1 MRETY
6 SPQTVEAEVQAAWK
20 KADVYHAHE
29 HAKDKNG
36 KEKPKFYVL
45 SMLPYPSGKLHM
57 GHVRNYTLN
66 DVMYRYLRMK
76 GYNVMTPMGWDAFG
90 LPAENAA
97 INHGIA
103 PAKWTFD
110 NIAEMKNQMQPLGLA
125 FDWSREVATCTPEYY
140 RWNQWMF
147 LKMLEKGICYRKT
160 QIVNWDP
167 VDKTVLANEQVVDG
181 RGWRSGAVVEKR
193 EIPGYYLGITQYADE
208 LLKDL
213 DTLKGWPE
221 QVRSM
226 QEHWI
231 GKSVGVKLAF
241 PYTIDGKDEKL
252 QVFTTRADTL
262 MGVTFVA
269 IAAEHPLAKRLA
281 QDNPQ
286 VEAFIQECAKGGVS
300 EADLATREKEGVP
313 TGFCV
318 KHPLTGTDVP
328 VWVGNYVLMSYGE
341 GAVMGVPAHDERDF
355 AFAKKYNLPIKQVVG
370 MPGKTYSTDAWEEWY
385 ADKSDATELVNS
397 GEFDGLTVH
406 QGIDKIADALQA
418 KGLGEKQT
426 QFRIRDWGI
435 SRQRYWGT
443 PIPIINCPHCG
454 PVPVPEKDLP
464 VVLPT
469 DLVPDGSGNP
479 LNKCES
485 FLKCKCPKCGGDAT
499 RETDTMD
506 TFLCSSWYYLRYTDA
521 HNDKMPFDK
530 ELNNYWGPVDQYIGG
545 IEHAILHL
553 LYSRFFVKVLRD
565 AGLVD
570 YDEPFSN
577 LLTQGMVIKDG
588 AKMSKSLGNVVS
600 PEEILSKY
608 GADTARLFILFAAP
622 PERELEWSDQ
632 GVEGSFRFLNRIW
645 RIVQAFENVLAQK
658 VTEYDHSNLSEAD
671 KDLRRVLH
679 SSIKKVT
686 NDIETRFNFNTAIST
701 MMELVNALYAYKEAA
716 KEPNAGLIYEAIS
729 DLIKMMSPFVP
740 HITEELWRGA
750 IDANSSVHEQSWP
763 ECDEEALKVDNVE
776 IVLQVNGKVR
786 GRLTVPAEATKE
798 ELEKIAMAD
807 ANVQAHIGDATV
819 RKVICV
825 PGRLVNIV
833 AK

>member
-1 MRETY
+1 MIQEKYAPHDIEAKWQKYWEENKTFK
-6 SPQTVEAEVQAAWK
+6 VEM
-20 KADVYHAHE
+20 D
-29 HAKDKNG
+29 KDK
-36 KEKPKFYVL
+36 PKSYVL
-45 SMLPYPSGKLHM
+45 EMFPYPSGNLHM
-57 GHVRNYTLN
+57 GHVRNYSIG
-66 DVMYRYLRMK
+66 DVIARFRTMK
-76 GYNVMTPMGWDAFG
+76 GFNVLHPMGWDSFG
-90 LPAENAA
+90 MPAENAA
-97 INHGIA
+97 IKHNI
-103 PAKWTFD
+103 PPKKWTLE
-110 NIAEMKNQMQPLGLA
+110 NIANMTRQLKALGLSY
-125 FDWSREVATCTPEYY
+125 DWDREVTTCKEDYY
-140 RWNQWMF
+140 KWTQWF
-147 LKMLEKGICYRKT
+147 FELFYKRGLAVKKESA
-160 QIVNWDP
+160 VNWCDTCN
-167 VDKTVLANEQVVDG
+167 TVLANEQVIDG
-181 RGWRSGAVVEKR
+181 KCWRCDHEVVKKA
-193 EIPGYYLGITQYADE
+193 LSQWFFKITDYADE

-213 DTLKGWPE
+213 DLLPGWPE
-221 QVRSM
+221 RVKTM
-226 QEHWI
+226 QHNWI
-231 GKSVGVKLAF
+231 GRSEGLEFSFEIPALNDTVAV
-241 PYTIDGKDEKL
+241 Y
-252 QVFTTRADTL
+252 TTRPDTAY
-262 MGVTFVA
+262 GVTFMA
-269 IAAEHPLAKRLA
+269 LAAEHPLIKKICEN
-281 QDNPQ
+281 NPKAD
-286 VEAFIQECAKGGVS
+286 EINAFCERVRNQS
-300 EADLATREKEGVP
+300 EIERTSSESEKEGVF
-313 TGFCV
+313 TGVYCINPF
-318 KHPLTGTDVP
+318 TGRKVEI
-328 VWVGNYVLMSYGE
+328 WVTNYVLYDYGT
-341 GAVMGVPAHDERDF
+341 GAVMGVPTGDQRDWMF
-355 AFAKKYNLPIKQVVG
+355 
-370 MPGKTYSTDAWEEWY
+370 
-385 ADKSDATELVNS
+385 ADKYGIEKIVTICPIGKELKLEEMTCAYEEKEGMLVNS
-397 GEFDGLTVH
+397 GEFTGMEMH
-406 QGIDKIADALQA
+406 KAMSAIMDKAEAEGFGKRRVNYRL
-418 KGLGEKQT
+418 
-426 QFRIRDWGI
+426 RDWLI
-435 SRQRYWGT
+435 SRQRYWGA
-443 PIPIINCPHCG
+443 PIPIIYCPHCG
-454 PVPVPEKDLP
+454 EVLVPEDQLP
-464 VVLPT
+464 VRLPE
-469 DLVPDGSGNP
+469 DVSFNAGAKSP
-479 LNKCES
+479 LATSEE
-485 FLKCKCPKCGGDAT
+485 FVHCKCPKCGADAT

-530 ELNNYWGPVDQYIGG
+530 ELNNYWSPVDQYIGG

-716 KEPNAGLIYEAIS
+716 KEPNAGLVYEAIS

>member
-1 MRETY
+1 MIQEKYAPHDIEAKWQKYWEENKTFK
-6 SPQTVEAEVQAAWK
+6 VEM
-20 KADVYHAHE
+20 D
-29 HAKDKNG
+29 KDK
-36 KEKPKFYVL
+36 PKSYVL
-45 SMLPYPSGKLHM
+45 EMFPYPSGNLHM
-57 GHVRNYTLN
+57 GHVRNYSIG
-66 DVMYRYLRMK
+66 DVIARFRTMK
-76 GYNVMTPMGWDAFG
+76 GFNVLHPMGWDSFG
-90 LPAENAA
+90 MPAENAA
-97 INHGIA
+97 IKHNI
-103 PAKWTFD
+103 PPKKWTLE
-110 NIAEMKNQMQPLGLA
+110 NIANMTRQLKALGLSY
-125 FDWSREVATCTPEYY
+125 DWDREVTTCKEDYY
-140 RWNQWMF
+140 KWTQWF
-147 LKMLEKGICYRKT
+147 FELFYKRGLAVKKESA
-160 QIVNWDP
+160 VNWCDTCN
-167 VDKTVLANEQVVDG
+167 TVLANEQVIDG
-181 RGWRSGAVVEKR
+181 KCWRCDHEVVKKD
-193 EIPGYYLGITQYADE
+193 LSQWFFKITDYADE

-213 DTLKGWPE
+213 DLLPGWPE
-221 QVRSM
+221 RVKTM
-226 QEHWI
+226 QHNWI
-231 GKSVGVKLAF
+231 GRSEGLEFSFEIPALNDTVAV
-241 PYTIDGKDEKL
+241 Y
-252 QVFTTRADTL
+252 TTRPDTAY
-262 MGVTFVA
+262 GVTFMA
-269 IAAEHPLAKRLA
+269 LAAEHPLIKKICEN
-281 QDNPQ
+281 NPKAD
-286 VEAFIQECAKGGVS
+286 EINAFCERVRNQS
-300 EADLATREKEGVP
+300 EIERTSSESEKEGVF
-313 TGFCV
+313 TGVYCINPF
-318 KHPLTGTDVP
+318 TGRKVEI
-328 VWVGNYVLMSYGE
+328 WVTNYVLYDYGT
-341 GAVMGVPAHDERDF
+341 GAVMGVPTGDQRDWMF
-355 AFAKKYNLPIKQVVG
+355 
-370 MPGKTYSTDAWEEWY
+370 
-385 ADKSDATELVNS
+385 ADKYGIEKIVTICPIGKELKLEEMTCAYEEKEGMLVNS
-397 GEFDGLTVH
+397 GEFTGMEMH
-406 QGIDKIADALQA
+406 KAMSAIMDKAEAEGFGKRRVNYRL
-418 KGLGEKQT
+418 
-426 QFRIRDWGI
+426 RDWLI
-435 SRQRYWGT
+435 SRQRYWGA
-443 PIPIINCPHCG
+443 PIPIIYCPHCG
-454 PVPVPEKDLP
+454 EVLVPEDQLP
-464 VVLPT
+464 VRLPEDVSFT
-469 DLVPDGSGNP
+469 AGAKSP
-479 LNKCES
+479 LATSDE
-485 FLKCKCPKCGGDAT
+485 FVHCKCPKCGADAT

-622 PERELEWSDQ
+622 PERELEWSDK

-645 RIVQAFENVLAQK
+645 RIVQALEAVLAQK
-658 VTEYDHSNLSEAD
+658 VTEYDHSNLNEAD

-786 GRLTVPAEATKE
+786 GRLTVPSEATKE

>member
-1 MRETY
+1 MIQEKYAPHAIEAKWQKYWEENKTFK
-6 SPQTVEAEVQAAWK
+6 VEM
-20 KADVYHAHE
+20 D
-29 HAKDKNG
+29 KDK
-36 KEKPKFYVL
+36 PKSYVL
-45 SMLPYPSGKLHM
+45 EMFPYPSGNLHM
-57 GHVRNYTLN
+57 GHVRNYSIG
-66 DVMYRYLRMK
+66 DVIARFRTMK
-76 GYNVMTPMGWDAFG
+76 GFNVLHPMGWDSFG
-90 LPAENAA
+90 MPAENAA
-97 INHGIA
+97 IKHNI
-103 PAKWTFD
+103 PPKKWTLE
-110 NIAEMKNQMQPLGLA
+110 NIANMTRQLKALGLSY
-125 FDWSREVATCTPEYY
+125 DWDREVTTCKEDYY
-140 RWNQWMF
+140 KWTQWF
-147 LKMLEKGICYRKT
+147 FELFYKRGLAVKKESA
-160 QIVNWDP
+160 VNWCDTCN
-167 VDKTVLANEQVVDG
+167 TVLANEQVIDG
-181 RGWRSGAVVEKR
+181 KCWRCDHEVVKKD
-193 EIPGYYLGITQYADE
+193 LSQWFFKITDYADE

-213 DTLKGWPE
+213 DLLPGWPE
-221 QVRSM
+221 RVKTM
-226 QEHWI
+226 QHNWI
-231 GKSVGVKLAF
+231 GRSEGLEFSFEIPALNDTVAV
-241 PYTIDGKDEKL
+241 Y
-252 QVFTTRADTL
+252 TTRPDTAY
-262 MGVTFVA
+262 GVTFMA
-269 IAAEHPLAKRLA
+269 LAAEHPLIKKICEN
-281 QDNPQ
+281 NPKAD
-286 VEAFIQECAKGGVS
+286 EINAFCERVRNQS
-300 EADLATREKEGVP
+300 EIERTSSESEKEGVF
-313 TGFCV
+313 TGVYCINPF
-318 KHPLTGTDVP
+318 TGRKVEI
-328 VWVGNYVLMSYGE
+328 WVTNYVLYDYGT
-341 GAVMGVPAHDERDF
+341 GAVMGVPTGDQRDWMF
-355 AFAKKYNLPIKQVVG
+355 
-370 MPGKTYSTDAWEEWY
+370 
-385 ADKSDATELVNS
+385 ADKYGIEKIVTICPIGKELKLEEMTCAYEEKEGMLVNS
-397 GEFDGLTVH
+397 GEFTGMEMH
-406 QGIDKIADALQA
+406 KAMSAIMDKAEAEGFGKRRVNYRL
-418 KGLGEKQT
+418 
-426 QFRIRDWGI
+426 RDWLI
-435 SRQRYWGT
+435 SRQRYWGA
-443 PIPIINCPHCG
+443 PIPIIYCPHCG
-454 PVPVPEKDLP
+454 EVLVPEDQLP
-464 VVLPT
+464 VRLPEDVSFT
-469 DLVPDGSGNP
+469 AGAKSP
-479 LNKCES
+479 LATSEE
-485 FLKCKCPKCGGDAT
+485 FVHCKCPKCGADAT

-645 RIVQAFENVLAQK
+645 RIVQAFETVLEQK
-658 VTEYDHSNLSEAD
+658 VTEYDHSNLNEAD

-701 MMELVNALYAYKEAA
+701 MMELVNALYAYKEAV
-716 KEPNAGLIYEAIS
+716 KEPNAGLVYEAIS

-798 ELEKIAMAD
+798 DLEKIAMAD

>member
-1 MRETY
+1 MIQEKYAPHDIEAKWQKYWEENKTFK
-6 SPQTVEAEVQAAWK
+6 VEM
-20 KADVYHAHE
+20 D
-29 HAKDKNG
+29 KDK
-36 KEKPKFYVL
+36 PKSYVL
-45 SMLPYPSGKLHM
+45 EMFPYPSGNLHM
-57 GHVRNYTLN
+57 GHVRNYSIG
-66 DVMYRYLRMK
+66 DVIARFRTMK
-76 GYNVMTPMGWDAFG
+76 GFNVLHPMGWDSFG
-90 LPAENAA
+90 MPAENAA
-97 INHGIA
+97 IKHNI
-103 PAKWTFD
+103 PPKKWTLE
-110 NIAEMKNQMQPLGLA
+110 NIANMTRQLKALGLSY
-125 FDWSREVATCTPEYY
+125 DWDREVTTCKEDYY
-140 RWNQWMF
+140 KWTQWF
-147 LKMLEKGICYRKT
+147 FELFYKRGLAVKKESA
-160 QIVNWDP
+160 VNWCDTCN
-167 VDKTVLANEQVVDG
+167 TVLANEQVIDG
-181 RGWRSGAVVEKR
+181 KCWRCDHEVVKKD
-193 EIPGYYLGITQYADE
+193 LSQWFFKITDYADE

-213 DTLKGWPE
+213 DLLPGWPE
-221 QVRSM
+221 RVKTM
-226 QEHWI
+226 QHNWI
-231 GKSVGVKLAF
+231 GRSEGLEFSFEIPALNDTVAV
-241 PYTIDGKDEKL
+241 Y
-252 QVFTTRADTL
+252 TTRPDTAY
-262 MGVTFVA
+262 GVTFMA
-269 IAAEHPLAKRLA
+269 LAAEHPLIKKICEN
-281 QDNPQ
+281 NPKAD
-286 VEAFIQECAKGGVS
+286 EINAFCERVRNQS
-300 EADLATREKEGVP
+300 EIERTSSESEKEGVF
-313 TGFCV
+313 TGVYCINPF
-318 KHPLTGTDVP
+318 TGRKVEI
-328 VWVGNYVLMSYGE
+328 WVTNYVLYDYGT
-341 GAVMGVPAHDERDF
+341 GAVMGVPTGDQRDWMF
-355 AFAKKYNLPIKQVVG
+355 
-370 MPGKTYSTDAWEEWY
+370 
-385 ADKSDATELVNS
+385 ADKYGIEKIVTICPVGKELKLEEMTCAYEEKEGMLVNS
-397 GEFDGLTVH
+397 GEFTGMEMH
-406 QGIDKIADALQA
+406 KAMSAIMDKAEAEGFGKRRVNYRL
-418 KGLGEKQT
+418 
-426 QFRIRDWGI
+426 RDWLI
-435 SRQRYWGT
+435 SRQRYWGA
-443 PIPIINCPHCG
+443 PIPIIYCPHCG
-454 PVPVPEKDLP
+454 EVLVPEDQLP
-464 VVLPT
+464 VRLPEDVSFT
-469 DLVPDGSGNP
+469 AGAKSP
-479 LNKCES
+479 LATSEE
-485 FLKCKCPKCGGDAT
+485 FVHCKCPKCGADAI

-645 RIVQAFENVLAQK
+645 RIVQAFEAVLAQK
-658 VTEYDHSNLSEAD
+658 VTEYDHSNLNEAD

>member
-1 MRETY
+1 MIQEKYAPHDIEAKWQKYWEENKTFK
-6 SPQTVEAEVQAAWK
+6 VEM
-20 KADVYHAHE
+20 D
-29 HAKDKNG
+29 KDK
-36 KEKPKFYVL
+36 PKSYVL
-45 SMLPYPSGKLHM
+45 EMFPYPSGNLHM
-57 GHVRNYTLN
+57 GHVRNYSIG
-66 DVMYRYLRMK
+66 DVIARFHTMK
-76 GYNVMTPMGWDAFG
+76 GFNVLHPMGWDSFG
-90 LPAENAA
+90 MPAENAA
-97 INHGIA
+97 IKHNI
-103 PAKWTFD
+103 PPKKWTLE
-110 NIAEMKNQMQPLGLA
+110 NIANMTRQLKALGLSY
-125 FDWSREVATCTPEYY
+125 DWDREVTTCKEDYY
-140 RWNQWMF
+140 KWTQWF
-147 LKMLEKGICYRKT
+147 FELFYKRGLAVKKESA
-160 QIVNWDP
+160 VNWCDTCN
-167 VDKTVLANEQVVDG
+167 TVLANEQVIDG
-181 RGWRSGAVVEKR
+181 KCWRCDHEVVKKD
-193 EIPGYYLGITQYADE
+193 LSQWFFKITDYADE

-213 DTLKGWPE
+213 DLLPGWPE
-221 QVRSM
+221 RVKTM
-226 QEHWI
+226 QHNWI
-231 GKSVGVKLAF
+231 GRSEGLEFSFEIPALNDTVAV
-241 PYTIDGKDEKL
+241 Y
-252 QVFTTRADTL
+252 TTRPDTAY
-262 MGVTFVA
+262 GVTFMA
-269 IAAEHPLAKRLA
+269 LAAEHPLIKKICEN
-281 QDNPQ
+281 NPKAD
-286 VEAFIQECAKGGVS
+286 EINAFCERVRNQS
-300 EADLATREKEGVP
+300 EIERTSSESEKEGVF
-313 TGFCV
+313 TGVYCINPF
-318 KHPLTGTDVP
+318 TGRKVEI
-328 VWVGNYVLMSYGE
+328 WVTNYVLYDYGT
-341 GAVMGVPAHDERDF
+341 GAVMGVPTGDQRDWMF
-355 AFAKKYNLPIKQVVG
+355 
-370 MPGKTYSTDAWEEWY
+370 
-385 ADKSDATELVNS
+385 ADKYGIEKIVTICPIGKELKLEEMTCAYEEKEGMLVNS
-397 GEFDGLTVH
+397 GEFTGMEMH
-406 QGIDKIADALQA
+406 KAMSAIMDKAEAEGFGKRRVNYRL
-418 KGLGEKQT
+418 
-426 QFRIRDWGI
+426 RDWLI
-435 SRQRYWGT
+435 SRQRYWGA
-443 PIPIINCPHCG
+443 PIPIIYCPHCG
-454 PVPVPEKDLP
+454 EVLVPEDQLP
-464 VVLPT
+464 VRLPE
-469 DLVPDGSGNP
+469 DVSFNAGAKSP
-479 LNKCES
+479 LATSEE
-485 FLKCKCPKCGGDAT
+485 FVHCKCPKCGAEAT

-645 RIVQAFENVLAQK
+645 RIVQAFEAVLAQK

-716 KEPNAGLIYEAIS
+716 KEPNAGLVYEAIS

>member
-1 MRETY
+1 MIQEKYAPHDIEAKWQKYWEENKTFK
-6 SPQTVEAEVQAAWK
+6 VEM
-20 KADVYHAHE
+20 D
-29 HAKDKNG
+29 KDK
-36 KEKPKFYVL
+36 PKSYVL
-45 SMLPYPSGKLHM
+45 EMFPYPSGNLHM
-57 GHVRNYTLN
+57 GHVRNYSIG
-66 DVMYRYLRMK
+66 DVIARFRTMK
-76 GYNVMTPMGWDAFG
+76 GFNVLHPMGWDSFG
-90 LPAENAA
+90 MPAENAA
-97 INHGIA
+97 IKHNI
-103 PAKWTFD
+103 PPKKWTLE
-110 NIAEMKNQMQPLGLA
+110 NIANMTRQLKALGLSY
-125 FDWSREVATCTPEYY
+125 DWDREVTTCKEDYY
-140 RWNQWMF
+140 KWTQWF
-147 LKMLEKGICYRKT
+147 FELFYKRGLAVKKESA
-160 QIVNWDP
+160 VNWCDTCN
-167 VDKTVLANEQVVDG
+167 TVLANEQVIDG
-181 RGWRSGAVVEKR
+181 KCWRCDHEVVKKD
-193 EIPGYYLGITQYADE
+193 LSQWFFKITDYADE

-213 DTLKGWPE
+213 DLLPGWPE
-221 QVRSM
+221 RVKTM
-226 QEHWI
+226 QHNWI
-231 GKSVGVKLAF
+231 GRSEGLEFSFEIPALNDKVAV
-241 PYTIDGKDEKL
+241 Y
-252 QVFTTRADTL
+252 TTRPDTAY
-262 MGVTFVA
+262 GVTFMA
-269 IAAEHPLAKRLA
+269 LAAEHPLIKKICEN
-281 QDNPQ
+281 NPKSD
-286 VEAFIQECAKGGVS
+286 EINAFCERVRNQS
-300 EADLATREKEGVP
+300 EIERTSSESEKEGVF
-313 TGFCV
+313 TGVYCINPF
-318 KHPLTGTDVP
+318 TGRKVEI
-328 VWVGNYVLMSYGE
+328 WVTNYVLYDYGT
-341 GAVMGVPAHDERDF
+341 GAVMGVPTGDQRDWMF
-355 AFAKKYNLPIKQVVG
+355 
-370 MPGKTYSTDAWEEWY
+370 
-385 ADKSDATELVNS
+385 ADKYGIEKIVTICPIGKELKLEEMTCAYEEKEGMLVNS
-397 GEFDGLTVH
+397 GEFTGMEMH
-406 QGIDKIADALQA
+406 KAMSAIMDKAEAEGFGKRRVNYRL
-418 KGLGEKQT
+418 
-426 QFRIRDWGI
+426 RDWLI
-435 SRQRYWGT
+435 SRQRYWGA
-443 PIPIINCPHCG
+443 PIPIIYCPHCG
-454 PVPVPEKDLP
+454 EVLVPEDQLP
-464 VVLPT
+464 VRLPEDVSFT
-469 DLVPDGSGNP
+469 AGAKSP
-479 LNKCES
+479 LATSEE
-485 FLKCKCPKCGGDAT
+485 FVHCKCPKCGADAT

-645 RIVQAFENVLAQK
+645 RIVQAFEAVLAQK
-658 VTEYDHSNLSEAD
+658 VTEYDHSNLNEAD

>member
-1 MRETY
+1 MIQEKYAPHDIEAKWQKYWEENKTFK
-6 SPQTVEAEVQAAWK
+6 VEM
-20 KADVYHAHE
+20 D
-29 HAKDKNG
+29 KDK
-36 KEKPKFYVL
+36 PKSYVL
-45 SMLPYPSGKLHM
+45 EMFPYPSGNLHM
-57 GHVRNYTLN
+57 GHVRNYSIG
-66 DVMYRYLRMK
+66 DVIARFRTMK
-76 GYNVMTPMGWDAFG
+76 GFNVLHPMGWDSFG
-90 LPAENAA
+90 MPAENAA
-97 INHGIA
+97 IKHNI
-103 PAKWTFD
+103 PPKKWTLE
-110 NIAEMKNQMQPLGLA
+110 NIANMTRQLKALGLSY
-125 FDWSREVATCTPEYY
+125 DWDREVTTCKEDYY
-140 RWNQWMF
+140 KWTQWF
-147 LKMLEKGICYRKT
+147 FELFYKRGLAVKKESA
-160 QIVNWDP
+160 VNWCDTCN
-167 VDKTVLANEQVVDG
+167 TVLANEQVIDG
-181 RGWRSGAVVEKR
+181 KCWRCDHEVVKKD
-193 EIPGYYLGITQYADE
+193 LSQWFFKITDYADE

-213 DTLKGWPE
+213 DLLPGWPE
-221 QVRSM
+221 RVKTM
-226 QEHWI
+226 QHNWI
-231 GKSVGVKLAF
+231 GRSEGLEFSFEIPALNDTVAV
-241 PYTIDGKDEKL
+241 Y
-252 QVFTTRADTL
+252 TTRPDTAY
-262 MGVTFVA
+262 GVTFMA
-269 IAAEHPLAKRLA
+269 LAAEHPLLKKICEN
-281 QDNPQ
+281 NPKAD
-286 VEAFIQECAKGGVS
+286 EINAFCERVRNQS
-300 EADLATREKEGVP
+300 EIERTSSESEKEGVF
-313 TGFCV
+313 TGVYCINPF
-318 KHPLTGTDVP
+318 TGRKVEI
-328 VWVGNYVLMSYGE
+328 WVTNYVLYDYGT
-341 GAVMGVPAHDERDF
+341 GAVMGVPTGDQRDWMF
-355 AFAKKYNLPIKQVVG
+355 
-370 MPGKTYSTDAWEEWY
+370 
-385 ADKSDATELVNS
+385 ADKYGIEKIVTICPIGKELKLEEMTCAYEEKEGMLVNS
-397 GEFDGLTVH
+397 DEFTGMEMH
-406 QGIDKIADALQA
+406 KAMSAIMDKAEAEGFGKRRVNYRL
-418 KGLGEKQT
+418 
-426 QFRIRDWGI
+426 RDWLI
-435 SRQRYWGT
+435 SRQRYWGA
-443 PIPIINCPHCG
+443 PIPIIYCPHCG
-454 PVPVPEKDLP
+454 EVLVPEDQLP
-464 VVLPT
+464 VRLPEDVSFT
-469 DLVPDGSGNP
+469 AGAKSP
-479 LNKCES
+479 LATSEE
-485 FLKCKCPKCGGDAT
+485 FVHCKCPKCGADAI

-645 RIVQAFENVLAQK
+645 RIVQAFEAVLAQK

>member
-1 MRETY
+1 MIQEKYAPHDIEAKWQKYWEENKTFK
-6 SPQTVEAEVQAAWK
+6 VEM
-20 KADVYHAHE
+20 D
-29 HAKDKNG
+29 KDK
-36 KEKPKFYVL
+36 PKSYVL
-45 SMLPYPSGKLHM
+45 EMFPYPSGNLHM
-57 GHVRNYTLN
+57 GHVRNYSIG
-66 DVMYRYLRMK
+66 DVIARFRTMK
-76 GYNVMTPMGWDAFG
+76 GFNVLHPMGWDSFG
-90 LPAENAA
+90 MPAENAA
-97 INHGIA
+97 IKHNI
-103 PAKWTFD
+103 PPKKWTLE
-110 NIAEMKNQMQPLGLA
+110 NIANMTRQLKALGLSY
-125 FDWSREVATCTPEYY
+125 DWDREVTTCKEDYY
-140 RWNQWMF
+140 KWTQWF
-147 LKMLEKGICYRKT
+147 FELFYKRGLAVKKESA
-160 QIVNWDP
+160 VNWCDTCN
-167 VDKTVLANEQVVDG
+167 TVLANEQVIDG
-181 RGWRSGAVVEKR
+181 KCWRCDHEVVKKD
-193 EIPGYYLGITQYADE
+193 LSQWFFKITDYADE

-213 DTLKGWPE
+213 DLLPGWPE
-221 QVRSM
+221 RVKTM
-226 QEHWI
+226 QHNWI
-231 GKSVGVKLAF
+231 GRSEGLEFSFEIPALNDTVAV
-241 PYTIDGKDEKL
+241 Y
-252 QVFTTRADTL
+252 TTRPDTAY
-262 MGVTFVA
+262 GVTFMA
-269 IAAEHPLAKRLA
+269 LAAEHPLIKKICEN
-281 QDNPQ
+281 NPKAD
-286 VEAFIQECAKGGVS
+286 EINAFCERVRNQS
-300 EADLATREKEGVP
+300 EIERTSSESEKEGVF
-313 TGFCV
+313 TGVYCINPF
-318 KHPLTGTDVP
+318 TGRKVEI
-328 VWVGNYVLMSYGE
+328 WVTNYVLYDYGT
-341 GAVMGVPAHDERDF
+341 GAVMGVPTGDQRDWMF
-355 AFAKKYNLPIKQVVG
+355 
-370 MPGKTYSTDAWEEWY
+370 
-385 ADKSDATELVNS
+385 ADKYGIEKIVTICPIGKELKLEEMTCAYEEKEGMLVNS
-397 GEFDGLTVH
+397 GEFTGMEMH
-406 QGIDKIADALQA
+406 KAMSAIMDKAEAEGFGKRRVNYRL
-418 KGLGEKQT
+418 
-426 QFRIRDWGI
+426 RDWLI
-435 SRQRYWGT
+435 SRQRYWGA
-443 PIPIINCPHCG
+443 PIPIIYCPHCG
-454 PVPVPEKDLP
+454 EVLVPEDQLP
-464 VVLPT
+464 VRLPEDVSFT
-469 DLVPDGSGNP
+469 AGAKSP
-479 LNKCES
+479 LATSEE
-485 FLKCKCPKCGGDAT
+485 FVHCKCPKCGADAT

-530 ELNNYWGPVDQYIGG
+530 ALNNYWGPVDQYIGG

-645 RIVQAFENVLAQK
+645 RIVQAFEAVLAQK
-658 VTEYDHSNLSEAD
+658 VTEYDHSNLNEAD

>member
-1 MRETY
+1 MIQEKYAPHDIEAKWQKYWEENKTFK
-6 SPQTVEAEVQAAWK
+6 VEM
-20 KADVYHAHE
+20 D
-29 HAKDKNG
+29 KDK
-36 KEKPKFYVL
+36 PKSYVL
-45 SMLPYPSGKLHM
+45 EMFPYPSGNLHM
-57 GHVRNYTLN
+57 GHVRNYSIG
-66 DVMYRYLRMK
+66 DVIARFRTMK
-76 GYNVMTPMGWDAFG
+76 GFNVLHPMGWDSFG
-90 LPAENAA
+90 MPAENAA
-97 INHGIA
+97 IKHNI
-103 PAKWTFD
+103 PPKKWTLE
-110 NIAEMKNQMQPLGLA
+110 NIANMTRQLKALGLSY
-125 FDWSREVATCTPEYY
+125 DWDREVTTCKEDYY
-140 RWNQWMF
+140 KWTQWF
-147 LKMLEKGICYRKT
+147 FELFYKRGLAVKKESA
-160 QIVNWDP
+160 VNWCDTCN
-167 VDKTVLANEQVVDG
+167 TVLANEQVIDG
-181 RGWRSGAVVEKR
+181 KCWRCDHEVVKKD
-193 EIPGYYLGITQYADE
+193 LSQWFFKITDYADE

-213 DTLKGWPE
+213 DLLPGWPE
-221 QVRSM
+221 RVKTM
-226 QEHWI
+226 QHNWI
-231 GKSVGVKLAF
+231 GRSEGLEFSFEIPALNDTVAV
-241 PYTIDGKDEKL
+241 Y
-252 QVFTTRADTL
+252 TTRPDTAY
-262 MGVTFVA
+262 GVTFMA
-269 IAAEHPLAKRLA
+269 LAAEHPLIKKICEN
-281 QDNPQ
+281 NPKAD
-286 VEAFIQECAKGGVS
+286 EINAFCERVRNQS
-300 EADLATREKEGVP
+300 EIERTSSESEKEGVF
-313 TGFCV
+313 TGVYCINPF
-318 KHPLTGTDVP
+318 TGRKVEI
-328 VWVGNYVLMSYGE
+328 WVTNYVLYDYGT
-341 GAVMGVPAHDERDF
+341 GAVMGVPTGDQRDWMF
-355 AFAKKYNLPIKQVVG
+355 
-370 MPGKTYSTDAWEEWY
+370 
-385 ADKSDATELVNS
+385 ADKYGIEKIVTICPIGKELKLEEMTCAYEEKEGMLVNS
-397 GEFDGLTVH
+397 GEFTGMEMH
-406 QGIDKIADALQA
+406 KAMSAIMDKAEAEGFGKRRVNYRL
-418 KGLGEKQT
+418 
-426 QFRIRDWGI
+426 RDWLI
-435 SRQRYWGT
+435 SRQRYWGA
-443 PIPIINCPHCG
+443 PIPIIYCPHCG
-454 PVPVPEKDLP
+454 EVLVPEDQLP
-464 VVLPT
+464 VRLPEDVSFT
-469 DLVPDGSGNP
+469 AGAKSP
-479 LNKCES
+479 LATSEE
-485 FLKCKCPKCGGDAT
+485 FLHCKCPKCGADAT

-530 ELNNYWGPVDQYIGG
+530 DVNNYWGPVDQYIGG

-645 RIVQAFENVLAQK
+645 RIVQAFEDILAQK
-658 VTEYDHSNLSEAD
+658 VTEYDHSNLTEAD

-701 MMELVNALYAYKEAA
+701 MMELVNALYAYKEAV
-716 KEPNAGLIYEAIS
+716 KEPNAGLVYEAIS

>member
-1 MRETY
+1 MIQEKYAPHDIEAKWQKYWEENKTFK
-6 SPQTVEAEVQAAWK
+6 VEM
-20 KADVYHAHE
+20 D
-29 HAKDKNG
+29 KDK
-36 KEKPKFYVL
+36 PKSYVL
-45 SMLPYPSGKLHM
+45 EMFPYPSGNLHM
-57 GHVRNYTLN
+57 GHVRNYSIG
-66 DVMYRYLRMK
+66 DVIARFRTMK
-76 GYNVMTPMGWDAFG
+76 GFNVLHPMGWDSFG
-90 LPAENAA
+90 MPAENAA
-97 INHGIA
+97 IKHNI
-103 PAKWTFD
+103 PPKKWTLE
-110 NIAEMKNQMQPLGLA
+110 NIANMTRQLKALGLSY
-125 FDWSREVATCTPEYY
+125 DWDREVTTCKEDYY
-140 RWNQWMF
+140 KWTQWF
-147 LKMLEKGICYRKT
+147 FELFYKRGLAVKKKSA
-160 QIVNWDP
+160 VNWCDTCN
-167 VDKTVLANEQVVDG
+167 TVLANEQVIDG
-181 RGWRSGAVVEKR
+181 KCWRCDHEVVKKD
-193 EIPGYYLGITQYADE
+193 LSQWFFKITDYADE

-213 DTLKGWPE
+213 DLLPGWPE
-221 QVRSM
+221 RVKTM
-226 QEHWI
+226 QHNWI
-231 GKSVGVKLAF
+231 GRSEGLEFYFEIPALNDTVAV
-241 PYTIDGKDEKL
+241 Y
-252 QVFTTRADTL
+252 TTRPDTAY
-262 MGVTFVA
+262 GVTFMA
-269 IAAEHPLAKRLA
+269 LAAEHPLIKKICEN
-281 QDNPQ
+281 NPKAD
-286 VEAFIQECAKGGVS
+286 EINAFCERVRNQS
-300 EADLATREKEGVP
+300 EIERTSSESEKEGVF
-313 TGFCV
+313 TGVYCINPF
-318 KHPLTGTDVP
+318 TGRKVEI
-328 VWVGNYVLMSYGE
+328 WVTNYVLYDYGT
-341 GAVMGVPAHDERDF
+341 GAVMGVPTGDQRDWMF
-355 AFAKKYNLPIKQVVG
+355 
-370 MPGKTYSTDAWEEWY
+370 
-385 ADKSDATELVNS
+385 ADKYRIEKIVTICPIGKELKLEEMTCAYEEKEGMLVNS
-397 GEFDGLTVH
+397 GEFTGMEMH
-406 QGIDKIADALQA
+406 KAMSAIMDKAEAEGFGKRRVNYRL
-418 KGLGEKQT
+418 
-426 QFRIRDWGI
+426 RDWLI
-435 SRQRYWGT
+435 SRQRYWGA
-443 PIPIINCPHCG
+443 PIPIIYCPHCG
-454 PVPVPEKDLP
+454 EVLVPEDQLP
-464 VVLPT
+464 VRLPEDVSFT
-469 DLVPDGSGNP
+469 AGAKSP
-479 LNKCES
+479 LATSEE
-485 FLKCKCPKCGGDAT
+485 FVHCKCPKCGADAT

-645 RIVQAFENVLAQK
+645 RIVQAFEAVLAQK

-716 KEPNAGLIYEAIS
+716 KEPNAGLVYEAIS

-763 ECDEEALKVDNVE
+763 EFDEEALKVDNVE

>member
-1 MRETY
+1 MIQEKYAPHDIEAKWQKYWEENKTFK
-6 SPQTVEAEVQAAWK
+6 VEM
-20 KADVYHAHE
+20 D
-29 HAKDKNG
+29 KDK
-36 KEKPKFYVL
+36 PKSYVL
-45 SMLPYPSGKLHM
+45 EMFPYPSGNLHM
-57 GHVRNYTLN
+57 GHVRNYSIG
-66 DVMYRYLRMK
+66 DVIARFRTMK
-76 GYNVMTPMGWDAFG
+76 GFNVLHPMGWDSFG
-90 LPAENAA
+90 MPAENAA
-97 INHGIA
+97 IKHNI
-103 PAKWTFD
+103 PPKKWTLE
-110 NIAEMKNQMQPLGLA
+110 NIANMTRQLKALGLSY
-125 FDWSREVATCTPEYY
+125 DWDREVTTCKEDYY
-140 RWNQWMF
+140 KWTQWF
-147 LKMLEKGICYRKT
+147 FELFYKRGLAVKKESA
-160 QIVNWDP
+160 VNWCDTCN
-167 VDKTVLANEQVVDG
+167 TVMANEQVIDG
-181 RGWRSGAVVEKR
+181 KCWRCDHEVVKKD
-193 EIPGYYLGITQYADE
+193 LSQWFFKITDYADE

-213 DTLKGWPE
+213 DLLPGWPE
-221 QVRSM
+221 RVKTM
-226 QEHWI
+226 QHNWI
-231 GKSVGVKLAF
+231 GRSEGLEFSFEIPALIETVAV
-241 PYTIDGKDEKL
+241 Y
-252 QVFTTRADTL
+252 TTRPDTAY
-262 MGVTFVA
+262 GVTFMA
-269 IAAEHPLAKRLA
+269 LAAEHPLIKKICEN
-281 QDNPQ
+281 NPKAD
-286 VEAFIQECAKGGVS
+286 EINAFCERVRNQS
-300 EADLATREKEGVP
+300 EIERTSSESEKEGVF
-313 TGFCV
+313 TGVYCINPF
-318 KHPLTGTDVP
+318 TGRKVEI
-328 VWVGNYVLMSYGE
+328 WVTNYVLYDYGT
-341 GAVMGVPAHDERDF
+341 GAVMGVPTGDQRDWMF
-355 AFAKKYNLPIKQVVG
+355 
-370 MPGKTYSTDAWEEWY
+370 
-385 ADKSDATELVNS
+385 ADKYGIEKIVTICPIGKELKLEEMTCAYEEKEGMLVNS
-397 GEFDGLTVH
+397 GEFTGMEMH
-406 QGIDKIADALQA
+406 KAMSAIMDKAEAEGFGKRRVIYRLREWI
-418 KGLGEKQT
+418 K
-426 QFRIRDWGI
+426 
-435 SRQRYWGT
+435 SRQRYWGA
-443 PIPIINCPHCG
+443 PIPIIYCPHCG
-454 PVPVPEKDLP
+454 EVLVPEDQLP
-464 VVLPT
+464 VRLPEDVSFT
-469 DLVPDGSGNP
+469 AGAKSP
-479 LNKCES
+479 LATSEE
-485 FLKCKCPKCGGDAT
+485 FVHCKCPKCGADAT

>member
-1 MRETY
+1 MIQEKYAPHDIEAKWQKYWEENKTFK
-6 SPQTVEAEVQAAWK
+6 VEM
-20 KADVYHAHE
+20 D
-29 HAKDKNG
+29 KDK
-36 KEKPKFYVL
+36 PKSYVL
-45 SMLPYPSGKLHM
+45 EMFPYPSGNLHM
-57 GHVRNYTLN
+57 GHVRNYSIG
-66 DVMYRYLRMK
+66 DVIARFRTMK
-76 GYNVMTPMGWDAFG
+76 GFNVLHPMGWDSFG
-90 LPAENAA
+90 MPAENAA
-97 INHGIA
+97 IKHNI
-103 PAKWTFD
+103 PPKKWTLE
-110 NIAEMKNQMQPLGLA
+110 NIANMTRQMKALGLSY
-125 FDWSREVATCTPEYY
+125 DWDREVTTCKEDYY
-140 RWNQWMF
+140 KWTQWF
-147 LKMLEKGICYRKT
+147 FELFYKRGLAVKKESA
-160 QIVNWDP
+160 VNWCDTCN
-167 VDKTVLANEQVVDG
+167 TVLANEQVIDG
-181 RGWRSGAVVEKR
+181 KCWRCDHEVVKKD
-193 EIPGYYLGITQYADE
+193 LSQWFFKITDYADE

-213 DTLKGWPE
+213 DLLPGWPE
-221 QVRSM
+221 RVKTM
-226 QEHWI
+226 QHNWI
-231 GKSVGVKLAF
+231 GRSEGLEFSFEIPALNDTVAV
-241 PYTIDGKDEKL
+241 Y
-252 QVFTTRADTL
+252 TTRPDTAY
-262 MGVTFVA
+262 GVTFMA
-269 IAAEHPLAKRLA
+269 LAAEHPLIKKICEN
-281 QDNPQ
+281 NPKAD
-286 VEAFIQECAKGGVS
+286 EINAFCERVRNQS
-300 EADLATREKEGVP
+300 EIERTSSESEKEGVF
-313 TGFCV
+313 TGVYCINPF
-318 KHPLTGTDVP
+318 TGRKVEI
-328 VWVGNYVLMSYGE
+328 WVTNYVLYDYGT
-341 GAVMGVPAHDERDF
+341 GAVMGVPTGDQRDWMF
-355 AFAKKYNLPIKQVVG
+355 
-370 MPGKTYSTDAWEEWY
+370 
-385 ADKSDATELVNS
+385 ADKYGIEKIVTICPIGKELKLEEMTCAYEEKEGMLVNS
-397 GEFDGLTVH
+397 GEFTGMEMH
-406 QGIDKIADALQA
+406 KAMSAIMDKAEAEGFGKRRVNYRL
-418 KGLGEKQT
+418 
-426 QFRIRDWGI
+426 RDWLI
-435 SRQRYWGT
+435 SRQRYWGA
-443 PIPIINCPHCG
+443 PIPIIYCPHCG
-454 PVPVPEKDLP
+454 EVLVPEDQLP
-464 VVLPT
+464 VRLPE
-469 DLVPDGSGNP
+469 DVSFNAGAKSP
-479 LNKCES
+479 LATSEE
-485 FLKCKCPKCGGDAT
+485 FVHCKCPKCGADAT

-645 RIVQAFENVLAQK
+645 RIVQAFEAVLAQK

-716 KEPNAGLIYEAIS
+716 KEPNAGLVYEAIS

>member
-1 MRETY
+1 MIQEKYAPHDIEAKWQKYWEENKTFK
-6 SPQTVEAEVQAAWK
+6 VEM
-20 KADVYHAHE
+20 D
-29 HAKDKNG
+29 KDK
-36 KEKPKFYVL
+36 PKSYVL
-45 SMLPYPSGKLHM
+45 EMFPYPSGNLHM
-57 GHVRNYTLN
+57 GHVRNYSIG
-66 DVMYRYLRMK
+66 DVIARFRTMK
-76 GYNVMTPMGWDAFG
+76 GFNVLHPMGWDSFG
-90 LPAENAA
+90 MPAENAA
-97 INHGIA
+97 IKHNI
-103 PAKWTFD
+103 PPKKWTLE
-110 NIAEMKNQMQPLGLA
+110 NIANMTRQLKALGLSY
-125 FDWSREVATCTPEYY
+125 DWDREVTTCKEDYY
-140 RWNQWMF
+140 KWTQWF
-147 LKMLEKGICYRKT
+147 FELFYKRGLAVKKESA
-160 QIVNWDP
+160 VNWCDTCN
-167 VDKTVLANEQVVDG
+167 TVLANEQVIDG
-181 RGWRSGAVVEKR
+181 KCWRCDHEVVKKD
-193 EIPGYYLGITQYADE
+193 LSQWFFKITDYADE

-213 DTLKGWPE
+213 DLLPGWPE
-221 QVRSM
+221 RVKTM
-226 QEHWI
+226 QHNWI
-231 GKSVGVKLAF
+231 GRSEGLELSFEIPALNDTVAV
-241 PYTIDGKDEKL
+241 Y
-252 QVFTTRADTL
+252 TTRPDTAY
-262 MGVTFVA
+262 GVTFMA
-269 IAAEHPLAKRLA
+269 LAAEHPLIKKICEN
-281 QDNPQ
+281 NPKAD
-286 VEAFIQECAKGGVS
+286 EINAFCERVRNQS
-300 EADLATREKEGVP
+300 EIERTSSESEKEGVF
-313 TGFCV
+313 TGVYCINPF
-318 KHPLTGTDVP
+318 TGRKVEI
-328 VWVGNYVLMSYGE
+328 WVTNYVLYDYGT
-341 GAVMGVPAHDERDF
+341 GAVMGVPTGDQRDWMF
-355 AFAKKYNLPIKQVVG
+355 
-370 MPGKTYSTDAWEEWY
+370 
-385 ADKSDATELVNS
+385 ADKYGIEKIVTICPIGKELKLEEMTCAYEEKEGMLVNS
-397 GEFDGLTVH
+397 GEFTGMEMH
-406 QGIDKIADALQA
+406 KAMSAIMDKAEAEGFGKRRVNYRL
-418 KGLGEKQT
+418 
-426 QFRIRDWGI
+426 RDWLI
-435 SRQRYWGT
+435 SRQRYWGA
-443 PIPIINCPHCG
+443 PIPIIYCPHCG
-454 PVPVPEKDLP
+454 EVLVPEDQLP
-464 VVLPT
+464 VRLPEDVSFT
-469 DLVPDGSGNP
+469 AGAKSP
-479 LNKCES
+479 LATSEE
-485 FLKCKCPKCGGDAT
+485 FVHCKCPKCGADAT

-645 RIVQAFENVLAQK
+645 RIVQAFEDVLAQK
-658 VTEYDHSNLSEAD
+658 VTEYDHSNLTEAD

-686 NDIETRFNFNTAIST
+686 SDIEIRFNFNTAIST
-701 MMELVNALYAYKEAA
+701 MMELVNALYAYKEAV

>member
-1 MRETY
+1 MIQEKYAPHDIEAKWQKYWEENKTFK
-6 SPQTVEAEVQAAWK
+6 VEM
-20 KADVYHAHE
+20 D
-29 HAKDKNG
+29 KDK
-36 KEKPKFYVL
+36 PKSYVL
-45 SMLPYPSGKLHM
+45 EMFPYPSGNLHM
-57 GHVRNYTLN
+57 GHVRNYSIG
-66 DVMYRYLRMK
+66 DVIARFRTMK
-76 GYNVMTPMGWDAFG
+76 GFNVLHPMGWDSFG
-90 LPAENAA
+90 MPAENAA
-97 INHGIA
+97 IKHNI
-103 PAKWTFD
+103 PPKKWTLE
-110 NIAEMKNQMQPLGLA
+110 NIANMTRQLKALGLSY
-125 FDWSREVATCTPEYY
+125 DWDREVTTCKEDYY
-140 RWNQWMF
+140 KWTQWF
-147 LKMLEKGICYRKT
+147 FELFYKRGLAVKKESA
-160 QIVNWDP
+160 VNWCDTCN
-167 VDKTVLANEQVVDG
+167 TVLANEQVIDG
-181 RGWRSGAVVEKR
+181 KCWRCDHEVVKKD
-193 EIPGYYLGITQYADE
+193 LSQWFFKITDYADE

-213 DTLKGWPE
+213 DLLPGWPE
-221 QVRSM
+221 RVKTM
-226 QEHWI
+226 QHNWI
-231 GKSVGVKLAF
+231 GRSEGLEFSFEIPALNDTVAV
-241 PYTIDGKDEKL
+241 Y
-252 QVFTTRADTL
+252 TTRPDTAY
-262 MGVTFVA
+262 GVTFMA
-269 IAAEHPLAKRLA
+269 LAAEHPLIKKICEN
-281 QDNPQ
+281 NPKAD
-286 VEAFIQECAKGGVS
+286 EINAFCERVRNQS
-300 EADLATREKEGVP
+300 EIERTSSESEKEGVF
-313 TGFCV
+313 TGVYCINPF
-318 KHPLTGTDVP
+318 TGRKVEI
-328 VWVGNYVLMSYGE
+328 WVTNYVLYDYGT
-341 GAVMGVPAHDERDF
+341 GAVMGVPTGDQRDWMF
-355 AFAKKYNLPIKQVVG
+355 
-370 MPGKTYSTDAWEEWY
+370 
-385 ADKSDATELVNS
+385 ADKYGIEKIVTICPIGKELKLEEMTCAYEEKEGMLVNS
-397 GEFDGLTVH
+397 GEFTGMEMH
-406 QGIDKIADALQA
+406 KAMSAIMDKAEAEGFGKRRVNYRL
-418 KGLGEKQT
+418 
-426 QFRIRDWGI
+426 RDWLI
-435 SRQRYWGT
+435 SRQRYWGA
-443 PIPIINCPHCG
+443 PIPIIYCPHCG
-454 PVPVPEKDLP
+454 EVLVPEDQLP
-464 VVLPT
+464 VRLPEDVSFT
-469 DLVPDGSGNP
+469 AGAKSP
-479 LNKCES
+479 LATSEE
-485 FLKCKCPKCGGDAT
+485 FVHCKCPKCGADAT

-645 RIVQAFENVLAQK
+645 RIVQAFEPVLAQK
-658 VTEYDHSNLSEAD
+658 VTEYDHSNLTEAD

-679 SSIKKVT
+679 NSIKKVT

-716 KEPNAGLIYEAIS
+716 KEPNAGLVYEAIS

-763 ECDEEALKVDNVE
+763 EFDEEALKVDNVE

-825 PGRLVNIV
+825 PDRLVNIV

>member
-1 MRETY
+1 MIQEKY
-6 SPQTVEAEVQAAWK
+6 APHDIEAEWQKYWEENKTFKVEM
-20 KADVYHAHE
+20 D
-29 HAKDKNG
+29 KDK
-36 KEKPKFYVL
+36 PKSYVL
-45 SMLPYPSGKLHM
+45 EMFPYPSGNLHM
-57 GHVRNYTLN
+57 GHVRNYSIG
-66 DVMYRYLRMK
+66 DVIARFRTMK
-76 GYNVMTPMGWDAFG
+76 GFNVLHPMGWDSFG
-90 LPAENAA
+90 MPAENAA
-97 INHGIA
+97 IKHNI
-103 PAKWTFD
+103 PPKKWTLE
-110 NIAEMKNQMQPLGLA
+110 NIANMTRQLKALGLSY
-125 FDWSREVATCTPEYY
+125 DWDREVTTCKEDYY
-140 RWNQWMF
+140 KWTQWF
-147 LKMLEKGICYRKT
+147 FELFYKRGLVVKKESA
-160 QIVNWDP
+160 VNWCDNCN
-167 VDKTVLANEQVVDG
+167 TVLANEQVIDG
-181 RGWRSGAVVEKR
+181 KCWRCDHEVVKKD
-193 EIPGYYLGITQYADE
+193 LSQWFFKITDYADE

-213 DTLKGWPE
+213 DLLPGWPE
-221 QVRSM
+221 RVKTM
-226 QEHWI
+226 QHNWI
-231 GKSVGVKLAF
+231 GRSEGLEFSFEIPALNDTVAV
-241 PYTIDGKDEKL
+241 Y
-252 QVFTTRADTL
+252 TTRPDTAY
-262 MGVTFVA
+262 GVTFMA
-269 IAAEHPLAKRLA
+269 LAAEHPLIKKICEN
-281 QDNPQ
+281 NPKAD
-286 VEAFIQECAKGGVS
+286 EINAFCERVRNQS
-300 EADLATREKEGVP
+300 EIERTSSESEKEGVF
-313 TGFCV
+313 TGVYCINPF
-318 KHPLTGTDVP
+318 TGRKVEI
-328 VWVGNYVLMSYGE
+328 WVTNYVLYDYGT
-341 GAVMGVPAHDERDF
+341 GAVMGVPTGDQRDWMF
-355 AFAKKYNLPIKQVVG
+355 
-370 MPGKTYSTDAWEEWY
+370 
-385 ADKSDATELVNS
+385 ADKYGIEKIVTICPIGKELKLEEMTCAYEEKEGMLVNS
-397 GEFDGLTVH
+397 GEFTGMEMH
-406 QGIDKIADALQA
+406 KAMSAIMDKAEAEGFGKRRVNYRL
-418 KGLGEKQT
+418 
-426 QFRIRDWGI
+426 RDWLI
-435 SRQRYWGT
+435 SRQRYWGA
-443 PIPIINCPHCG
+443 PIPIIYCPHCG
-454 PVPVPEKDLP
+454 EVLVPEDQLP
-464 VVLPT
+464 VRLPEDVSFT
-469 DLVPDGSGNP
+469 AGAKSP
-479 LNKCES
+479 LATSEE
-485 FLKCKCPKCGGDAT
+485 FVHCKCPKCGADAT

-645 RIVQAFENVLAQK
+645 RIVQAFEAVLAQK
-658 VTEYDHSNLSEAD
+658 VTEYDYSNLSEAD

>member
-1 MRETY
+1 MIQEKYAPHDIEAKWQKYWEENKTFK
-6 SPQTVEAEVQAAWK
+6 VEM
-20 KADVYHAHE
+20 D
-29 HAKDKNG
+29 KDK
-36 KEKPKFYVL
+36 PKSYVL
-45 SMLPYPSGKLHM
+45 EMFPYPSGNLHM
-57 GHVRNYTLN
+57 GHVRNYSIG
-66 DVMYRYLRMK
+66 DVIARFRTMK
-76 GYNVMTPMGWDAFG
+76 GFNVLHPMGWDSFG
-90 LPAENAA
+90 MPAENAA
-97 INHGIA
+97 IKHNI
-103 PAKWTFD
+103 PPKKWTLE
-110 NIAEMKNQMQPLGLA
+110 NIANMTRQLKALGLSY
-125 FDWSREVATCTPEYY
+125 DWDREVTTCKEDYY
-140 RWNQWMF
+140 KWTQWF
-147 LKMLEKGICYRKT
+147 FELFYKRGLAVKKESA
-160 QIVNWDP
+160 VNWCDTCN
-167 VDKTVLANEQVVDG
+167 TVLANEQVIDG
-181 RGWRSGAVVEKR
+181 KCWRCDHEVVKKD
-193 EIPGYYLGITQYADE
+193 LSQWFFKITDYADE

-213 DTLKGWPE
+213 DLLPGWPE
-221 QVRSM
+221 RVKIM
-226 QEHWI
+226 QHNWI
-231 GKSVGVKLAF
+231 GRSEGLEFSFEIPALNDTVAV
-241 PYTIDGKDEKL
+241 Y
-252 QVFTTRADTL
+252 TTRPDTAY
-262 MGVTFVA
+262 GVTFMA
-269 IAAEHPLAKRLA
+269 LAAEHPLIKKICEN
-281 QDNPQ
+281 NPKAD
-286 VEAFIQECAKGGVS
+286 EINAFCERVRNQS
-300 EADLATREKEGVP
+300 EIERTSSESEKEGVF
-313 TGFCV
+313 TGVYCINPF
-318 KHPLTGTDVP
+318 TGRKVEI
-328 VWVGNYVLMSYGE
+328 WVTNYVLYDYGT
-341 GAVMGVPAHDERDF
+341 GAVMGVPTGDQRDWMF
-355 AFAKKYNLPIKQVVG
+355 
-370 MPGKTYSTDAWEEWY
+370 
-385 ADKSDATELVNS
+385 ADKYGIEKIVTICPIGKELKLEEMTCAYEEKEGMLVNS
-397 GEFDGLTVH
+397 GEFTGMEMH
-406 QGIDKIADALQA
+406 KAMSAIMDKAEAEGFGKRRVNYRL
-418 KGLGEKQT
+418 
-426 QFRIRDWGI
+426 RDWLI
-435 SRQRYWGT
+435 SRQRYWGA
-443 PIPIINCPHCG
+443 PIPIIYCPHCG
-454 PVPVPEKDLP
+454 EVLVPEDQLP
-464 VVLPT
+464 VRLPEDVSFT
-469 DLVPDGSGNP
+469 AGAKSP
-479 LNKCES
+479 LATSEK
-485 FLKCKCPKCGGDAT
+485 FVHCKCPKCGADAT

-645 RIVQAFENVLAQK
+645 RIVQAFEAVLEQK

-701 MMELVNALYAYKEAA
+701 MMELVNALYAYKEAV
-716 KEPNAGLIYEAIS
+716 KEPNAGLVYEAIS

-776 IVLQVNGKVR
+776 VVLQVNGKVR

>member
-1 MRETY
+1 MIQEKYAPHDIEAKWQKYWEENKTFK
-6 SPQTVEAEVQAAWK
+6 VEM
-20 KADVYHAHE
+20 D
-29 HAKDKNG
+29 KDK
-36 KEKPKFYVL
+36 PKSYVL
-45 SMLPYPSGKLHM
+45 EMFPYPSGNLHM
-57 GHVRNYTLN
+57 GHVRNYSIG
-66 DVMYRYLRMK
+66 DVIARFRTMK
-76 GYNVMTPMGWDAFG
+76 GFNVLHPMGWDSFG
-90 LPAENAA
+90 MPAENAA
-97 INHGIA
+97 IKHNI
-103 PAKWTFD
+103 PPKKWTLE
-110 NIAEMKNQMQPLGLA
+110 NITNMTRQLKALGLSY
-125 FDWSREVATCTPEYY
+125 DWDREVTTCKEDYY
-140 RWNQWMF
+140 KWTQWF
-147 LKMLEKGICYRKT
+147 FELFYKRGLAVKKESA
-160 QIVNWDP
+160 VNWCDTCN
-167 VDKTVLANEQVVDG
+167 TVLANEQVIDG
-181 RGWRSGAVVEKR
+181 KCWRCDHEVVKKD
-193 EIPGYYLGITQYADE
+193 LSQWFFKITDYADE

-213 DTLKGWPE
+213 ELLPGWPE
-221 QVRSM
+221 RVKTM
-226 QEHWI
+226 QHNWI
-231 GKSVGVKLAF
+231 GRSEGLEFSFEIPALNDTVAV
-241 PYTIDGKDEKL
+241 Y
-252 QVFTTRADTL
+252 TTRPDTAY
-262 MGVTFVA
+262 GVTFMA
-269 IAAEHPLAKRLA
+269 LAAEHPLIKKICEN
-281 QDNPQ
+281 NPKAD
-286 VEAFIQECAKGGVS
+286 EINAFCERVRNQS
-300 EADLATREKEGVP
+300 EIERTSSESEKEGVF
-313 TGFCV
+313 TGVYCINPF
-318 KHPLTGTDVP
+318 TGRKVEI
-328 VWVGNYVLMSYGE
+328 WVTNYVLYDYGT
-341 GAVMGVPAHDERDF
+341 GAVMGVPTGDQRDWMF
-355 AFAKKYNLPIKQVVG
+355 
-370 MPGKTYSTDAWEEWY
+370 
-385 ADKSDATELVNS
+385 ADKYGIEKIVTICPIGKELKLEEMTCAYEEKEGMLVNS
-397 GEFDGLTVH
+397 GEFTGMEMH
-406 QGIDKIADALQA
+406 KAMSAIMDKAEAEGFGKRRVNYRL
-418 KGLGEKQT
+418 
-426 QFRIRDWGI
+426 RDWLI
-435 SRQRYWGT
+435 SRQRYWGA
-443 PIPIINCPHCG
+443 PIPIIYCPHCG
-454 PVPVPEKDLP
+454 EVLVPEDQLP
-464 VVLPT
+464 VRLPEDVSFT
-469 DLVPDGSGNP
+469 AGAKSP
-479 LNKCES
+479 LATSEE
-485 FLKCKCPKCGGDAT
+485 FVHCKCPKCGADAT

-645 RIVQAFENVLAQK
+645 RIVQAFEAVLAQK
-658 VTEYDHSNLSEAD
+658 VTEYDHSNLNEAD

>member
-1 MRETY
+1 MIQEKYAPHDIEAKWQKYWEENKTFK
-6 SPQTVEAEVQAAWK
+6 VEM
-20 KADVYHAHE
+20 D
-29 HAKDKNG
+29 KDK
-36 KEKPKFYVL
+36 PKSYVL
-45 SMLPYPSGKLHM
+45 EMFPYPSGNLHM
-57 GHVRNYTLN
+57 GHVRNYSIG
-66 DVMYRYLRMK
+66 DVIARFRTMK
-76 GYNVMTPMGWDAFG
+76 GFNVLHPMGWDSFG
-90 LPAENAA
+90 MPAENAA
-97 INHGIA
+97 IKHNI
-103 PAKWTFD
+103 PPKKWTLE
-110 NIAEMKNQMQPLGLA
+110 NVANMTRQLKALGLSY
-125 FDWSREVATCTPEYY
+125 DWDREVTTCKEDYY
-140 RWNQWMF
+140 KWTQWF
-147 LKMLEKGICYRKT
+147 FELFYKRGLAVKKESA
-160 QIVNWDP
+160 VNWCDTCN
-167 VDKTVLANEQVVDG
+167 TVLANEQVIDG
-181 RGWRSGAVVEKR
+181 KCWRCDHEVVKKD
-193 EIPGYYLGITQYADE
+193 LSQWFFKITDYADE

-213 DTLKGWPE
+213 DLLPGWPE
-221 QVRSM
+221 RVKTM
-226 QEHWI
+226 QHNWI
-231 GKSVGVKLAF
+231 GRSEGLEFSFEIPALNDTVAV
-241 PYTIDGKDEKL
+241 Y
-252 QVFTTRADTL
+252 TTRPDTAY
-262 MGVTFVA
+262 GVTFMA
-269 IAAEHPLAKRLA
+269 LAAEHPLIKKICEN
-281 QDNPQ
+281 NPKAD
-286 VEAFIQECAKGGVS
+286 EINAFCERVRNQS
-300 EADLATREKEGVP
+300 EIERTSSESEKEGVF
-313 TGFCV
+313 TGVYCINPF
-318 KHPLTGTDVP
+318 TGRKVEI
-328 VWVGNYVLMSYGE
+328 WVTNYVLYDYGT
-341 GAVMGVPAHDERDF
+341 GAVMGVPTGDQRDWMF
-355 AFAKKYNLPIKQVVG
+355 
-370 MPGKTYSTDAWEEWY
+370 
-385 ADKSDATELVNS
+385 ADKYGIEKIVTICPIGKELKLEEMTCAYEEKEGMLVNS
-397 GEFDGLTVH
+397 GEFTGMEMH
-406 QGIDKIADALQA
+406 KAMSAIMDKAEAEGFGKRRVNYRL
-418 KGLGEKQT
+418 
-426 QFRIRDWGI
+426 RDWLI
-435 SRQRYWGT
+435 SRQRYWGA
-443 PIPIINCPHCG
+443 PIPIIYCPHCG
-454 PVPVPEKDLP
+454 EVLVPEDQLP
-464 VVLPT
+464 VRLPE
-469 DLVPDGSGNP
+469 DVSFNAGAKSP
-479 LNKCES
+479 LATSEE
-485 FLKCKCPKCGGDAT
+485 FVHCKCPKCGADAT

-645 RIVQAFENVLAQK
+645 RIVQAFEAVLAQK

-716 KEPNAGLIYEAIS
+716 KEPNAGLVYEAIS

>member
-1 MRETY
+1 MIQEKYAPHDIEAKWQKYWEENKTFK
-6 SPQTVEAEVQAAWK
+6 VEM
-20 KADVYHAHE
+20 D
-29 HAKDKNG
+29 KDK
-36 KEKPKFYVL
+36 PKSYVL
-45 SMLPYPSGKLHM
+45 EMFPYPSGNLHM
-57 GHVRNYTLN
+57 GHVRNYSIG
-66 DVMYRYLRMK
+66 DVIARFRTMK
-76 GYNVMTPMGWDAFG
+76 GFNVLHPMGWDSFG
-90 LPAENAA
+90 MPAENAA
-97 INHGIA
+97 IKHNI
-103 PAKWTFD
+103 PPKKWTLE
-110 NIAEMKNQMQPLGLA
+110 NIANMTRQLKALGLSY
-125 FDWSREVATCTPEYY
+125 DWDREVTTCKEDYY
-140 RWNQWMF
+140 KWTQWF
-147 LKMLEKGICYRKT
+147 FELFYKRGLAVKKESA
-160 QIVNWDP
+160 VNWCDTCN
-167 VDKTVLANEQVVDG
+167 TVLANEQVIDG
-181 RGWRSGAVVEKR
+181 KCWRCDHEVVKKD
-193 EIPGYYLGITQYADE
+193 LSQWFFKITDYADE

-213 DTLKGWPE
+213 DLLPGWPE
-221 QVRSM
+221 RVKTM
-226 QEHWI
+226 QHNWI
-231 GKSVGVKLAF
+231 GRSEGLEFSFEIPALNDTVAV
-241 PYTIDGKDEKL
+241 Y
-252 QVFTTRADTL
+252 TTRPDTAY
-262 MGVTFVA
+262 GVTFMA
-269 IAAEHPLAKRLA
+269 LAAEHPLIKKICEN
-281 QDNPQ
+281 NPKAD
-286 VEAFIQECAKGGVS
+286 EINAFCERVRNQS
-300 EADLATREKEGVP
+300 EIERTSSESEKEGVF
-313 TGFCV
+313 TGVYCINPF
-318 KHPLTGTDVP
+318 TGRKVEI
-328 VWVGNYVLMSYGE
+328 WVTNYVLYDYGT
-341 GAVMGVPAHDERDF
+341 GAVMGVPTGDQRDWMF
-355 AFAKKYNLPIKQVVG
+355 
-370 MPGKTYSTDAWEEWY
+370 
-385 ADKSDATELVNS
+385 ADKYGIEKIVTICPIGKELKLEEMTCAYEEKEGMLVNS
-397 GEFDGLTVH
+397 GEFTGMEMH
-406 QGIDKIADALQA
+406 KAMSAIMDKAEAEGFGKRRVNYRL
-418 KGLGEKQT
+418 
-426 QFRIRDWGI
+426 RDWLI
-435 SRQRYWGT
+435 SRQRYWGA
-443 PIPIINCPHCG
+443 PIPIIYCPHCG
-454 PVPVPEKDLP
+454 EVLVPEDQLP
-464 VVLPT
+464 VRLPEDVSFT
-469 DLVPDGSGNP
+469 AGAKSP
-479 LNKCES
+479 LATSEE
-485 FLKCKCPKCGGDAT
+485 FLHCKCPKCGADAT

-645 RIVQAFENVLAQK
+645 RIVQAFEAVLEQK
-658 VTEYDHSNLSEAD
+658 VSEYDHSNLNEAD

-701 MMELVNALYAYKEAA
+701 MMELVNALYAYKEAV
-716 KEPNAGLIYEAIS
+716 KEPNAGLVYEAIS